1 MPKLRTAALLL
12 TAVALVATHDAGWTQ
27 RIELKTAVE
36 TAVQTNPEINQAV
49 ENKTAIEFE
58 REQAQRLFAPRISV
72 EGSVG
77 IRRLEN
83 STRRALGIADNELY
97 PMEGSLSV
105 EQTLFDGGVRRNEV
119 RRQAARTDGAAFRV
133 EERSQ
138 FIALQVTRQYLDY
151 LLQQRIVAAS
161 EDNIDFHSKLVTD
174 LREGVA
180 KGSLSI
186 ADQQQAEERQQAA
199 RARVTEA
206 NLDLVNTS
214 ASFRTLTGLDLVDGA
229 ALPPSLAGRIPA
241 TLEDALARARE
252 RNPRVREAQA
262 DLDAAHSLVRKAK
275 AEMSPTLALEGNAR
289 IGDDIDGFRGETNDL
304 RAGLVL
310 RWDIFNGGLKRSK
323 VQEMHRREKEARYR
337 MDQMI
342 REAEEDV
349 RVAWNTWDAQGK
361 LVKELEEQSRVS
373 DELLRSY
380 RAQFNVGRRSLL
392 DVLDA
397 QNTRYNVQVRTETA
411 KFAQFY
417 SEFKKVNDL
426 HGHEAGDR
434 VIKAIAD
441 TLARISDDRCHV
453 ARHGGEEF
461 VMLFRG
467 LTPTQAAQRLDEAR
481 EGLAERR
488 LINRK
493 TDEPFGQITFSGGV
507 ADVFGYGETRGA
519 LKAADDAL
527 YKAKAGG
534 RNRIELAE
542 PN

>member
-1 MPKLRTAALLL
+1 MPSIRTATLLL
-12 TAVALVATHDAGWTQ
+12 TAAALVATPHAARSQ

-49 ENKTAIEFE
+49 ENRTAIEFE
-58 REQAQRLFAPRISV
+58 REQAQRLFAPRVSV

-97 PMEGSLSV
+97 PVEGALSV
-105 EQTLFDGGVRRNEV
+105 EQTLFDGGVKSNEV
-119 RRQAARTDGAAFRV
+119 KRQAARTDGAAFRV

-214 ASFRTLTGLDLVDGA
+214 ASFRTLTGLDLIDGA
-229 ALPPSLAGRIPA
+229 ALPPSLAANIPA
-241 TLEDALARARE
+241 SLEDALARARE

-262 DLDAAHSLVRKAK
+262 DLDAAHAMVRKSK
-275 AEMSPTLALEGNAR
+275 SELMPTLALEGNAR

-304 RAGLVL
+304 QAGVVL
-310 RWDIFNGGLKRSK
+310 RWDVFNGGVKRSK
-323 VQEMHRREKEARYR
+323 VQEMYRREKEARFR
-337 MDQMI
+337 MDQMV

-349 RVAWNTWDAQGK
+349 RIAWNTWDAQGK
-361 LVKELEEQSRVS
+361 LVKELDEQSKVS
-373 DELLRSY
+373 DDLLRSY

-397 QNTRYNVQVRTETA
+397 QNTRYNVQVRAETA

-417 SEFKKVNDL
+417 AEFKLLAALNDL
-426 HGHEAGDR
+426 LVAMEVQPPAAAAATARDR
-434 VIKAIAD
+434 FKVKP
-441 TLARISDDRCHV
+441 
-453 ARHGGEEF
+453 
-461 VMLFRG
+461 
-467 LTPTQAAQRLDEAR
+467 TPAMNPE
-481 EGLAERR
+481 
-488 LINRK
+488 
-493 TDEPFGQITFSGGV
+493 SM
-507 ADVFGYGETRGA
+507 
-519 LKAADDAL
+519 
-527 YKAKAGG
+527 
-534 RNRIELAE
+534 RN
-542 PN
+542 PT

>member
-1 MPKLRTAALLL
+1 MKRSRTATSLLAAAALI
-12 TAVALVATHDAGWTQ
+12 AIPCAAEAQ
-27 RIELKTAVE
+27 RLELKTAVE
-36 TAVQTNPEINQAV
+36 TAMETNPEINQAV

-58 REQAQRLFAPRISV
+58 REQAQGLFLPKVSV

-77 IRRLEN
+77 VRRLEN
-83 STRRALGIADNELY
+83 ATRRNLGIANDELY
-97 PMEGSLSV
+97 PMEGGVRL
-105 EQTLFDGGVRRNEV
+105 EQILFDGGVRRNEV
-119 RRQAARTDGAAFRV
+119 KRQASRTDGAAFRV

-138 FIALQVTRQYLDY
+138 FVALQVTRNYLDY

-199 RARVTEA
+199 RSRLTEA

-229 ALPPSLAGRIPA
+229 TLPPSLATSIPG
-241 TLEDALARARE
+241 TLEEALAVARE
-252 RNPRVREAQA
+252 RNPRVREATA
-262 DLDAAHSLVRKAK
+262 DLDAAHAMVRKAK
-275 AEMSPTLALEGNAR
+275 SEQMPTLSLEGNAR

-310 RWDIFNGGLKRSK
+310 RWDVFNGGVKRSK
-323 VQEMHRREKEARYR
+323 VQEMYRREREARFR
-337 MDQMI
+337 LDQMA

-349 RVAWNTWDAQGK
+349 RVAWNTWDAQGR
-361 LVKELEEQSRVS
+361 LVKELEAQSTVS

-417 SEFKKVNDL
+417 AEFKLLAALNGLLAAMDV
-426 HGHEAGDR
+426 APP
-434 VIKAIAD
+434 KA
-441 TLARISDDRCHV
+441 
-453 ARHGGEEF
+453 
-461 VMLFRG
+461 
-467 LTPTQAAQRLDEAR
+467 AAATAR
-481 EGLAERR
+481 ERFKVAPAPEMNPEAIR
-488 LINRK
+488 
-493 TDEPFGQITFSGGV
+493 EP
-507 ADVFGYGETRGA
+507 R
-519 LKAADDAL
+519 
-527 YKAKAGG
+527 
-534 RNRIELAE
+534 
-542 PN
+542 

>member
-1 MPKLRTAALLL
+1 MPRLRTAALLL
-12 TAVALVATHDAGWTQ
+12 TAAALAVTARPADAQ
-27 RIELKTAVE
+27 RLELKSAVE
-36 TAVQTNPEINQAV
+36 TAMQTNPEINQAV

-58 REQAQRLFAPRISV
+58 REQAQRLFLPRVSV

-83 STRRALGIADNELY
+83 GTRRALGIADNELY
-97 PMEGSLSV
+97 PAEAGLRI
-105 EQTLFDGGVRRNEV
+105 EQTLFDGGVKRFEV
-119 RRQAARTDGAAFRV
+119 KRQAARTDGAAFRV

-186 ADQQQAEERQQAA
+186 ADQQQAEERNQSA
-199 RARVTEA
+199 RARLTEA
-206 NLDLVNTS
+206 NLDLVNTA

-229 ALPPSLAGRIPA
+229 SLPPSLANSIPA
-241 TLEDALARARE
+241 TLEEALAVARD
-252 RNPRVREAQA
+252 RNPRVREANA
-262 DLDAAHSLVRKAK
+262 DLDAAHAMVSKAK
-275 AEMSPTLALEGNAR
+275 AEQMPTLSLEGNAR

-304 RAGLVL
+304 QAGVVM
-310 RWDIFNGGLKRSK
+310 RWDIFNGGAKKSK
-323 VQEMHRREKEARYR
+323 VQEMYRREREARFR
-337 MDQMI
+337 LDQTI

-349 RVAWNTWDAQGK
+349 RIAWNTWDAQGK

-417 SEFKKVNDL
+417 AEFKL
-426 HGHEAGDR
+426 
-434 VIKAIAD
+434 
-441 TLARISDDRCHV
+441 LAALNSLLSAMEV
-453 ARHGGEEF
+453 A
-461 VMLFRG
+461 
-467 LTPTQAAQRLDEAR
+467 PPAAATANAR
-481 EGLAERR
+481 ERFKVKPAPEMKPESMRA
-488 LINRK
+488 
-493 TDEPFGQITFSGGV
+493 PS
-507 ADVFGYGETRGA
+507 
-519 LKAADDAL
+519 
-527 YKAKAGG
+527 
-534 RNRIELAE
+534 
-542 PN
+542 